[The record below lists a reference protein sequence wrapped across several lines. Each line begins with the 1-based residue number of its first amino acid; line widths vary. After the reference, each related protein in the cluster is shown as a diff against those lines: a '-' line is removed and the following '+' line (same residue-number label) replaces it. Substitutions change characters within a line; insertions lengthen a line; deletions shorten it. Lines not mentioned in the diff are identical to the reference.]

1 MHEMSTWTVIDFLG
15 GLAIVVVV
23 SKCHKYVY
31 GRHNV
36 IACFYLLG
44 PIVVWKAAQKWWYA
58 KG

>member
-1 MHEMSTWTVIDFLG
+1 MSTWTVIDFLG